1 MKVEELDK
9 KVMMLDNGGMNFK
22 GVMICNN
29 TVY

>member
-9 KVMMLDNGGMNFK
+9 KVMMLYNGGINLK
-22 GVMICNN
+22 DVITSSN